1 VAEKRVFADGTEILS
16 DPLKVIW
23 TELLIGKSDNLVLQP
38 YGTKLRHLVTAEFA
52 CEINT
57 FDAGTA
63 GAP

>member
-1 VAEKRVFADGTEILS
+1 M
-16 DPLKVIW
+16 
-23 TELLIGKSDNLVLQP
+23 LQP